1 MINGPF
7 YTYRRM
13 HFTSGHASF
22 CDICLCVC
30 LSVCL
35 CVCVCL
41 SVTYLAYLLFTQ
53 YWNAVESLF
62 FPGCYPLR

>member
-22 CDICLCVC
+22 CDICLSCHMAHITFGQSTSILERDRKC
-30 LSVCL
+30 IRP
-35 CVCVCL
+35 
-41 SVTYLAYLLFTQ
+41 Y
-53 YWNAVESLF
+53 
-62 FPGCYPLR
+62 R